1 MRLIR
6 TLALL
11 AALGAAMPAAALER
25 FSYCG
30 TIQLTGG
37 TNGPGGTAMPA
48 MPAPMPMFGS
58 YVGPTGLSPMPP
70 RTCAYVILGEPKD
83 GRHTPAIVV
92 WSDVPLPVMAYH
104 ADIYSDA
111 EGIFGHRQNQPSD
124 YEPSGLAARNRE
136 MEAYL
141 DAAAG
146 EPVLKAALEAL
157 REGRTT
163 AEFERMLPV
172 PVPMEGGRTFTM
184 PVRYRL
190 TEIRADA
197 DFPPEIERL
206 IALGRERRKPHSP
219 DWKPITIPS
228 GWLP

>member
-11 AALGAAMPAAALER
+11 AALGAALPAAALER

-37 TNGPGGTAMPA
+37 MNGPWGTAMPA
-48 MPAPMPMFGS
+48 MPAAPPFLGG
-58 YVGPTGLSPMPP
+58 YVGPTGITPMPP
-70 RTCAYVILGEPKD
+70 RSCAYVILGERKD
-83 GRHTPAIVV
+83 GHHTPAIVV
-92 WSDVPLPVMAYH
+92 WSDVPPPAAYH

-163 AEFERMLPV
+163 AELERTLPV
-172 PVPMEGGRTFTM
+172 PAPLMGGAAFTM

-197 DFPPEIERL
+197 AFPPEVERL
-206 IALGRERRKPHSP
+206 IALGRERRKPHSS
-219 DWKPITIPS
+219 DWRPIRVPAS
-228 GWLP
+228 WLP